1 MIKEFALGLNKRH
14 YFQPADNI
22 DQWQGLAQAI
32 FMSLYD
38 YDDYIKDFFGKHNS
52 LSGYDGLLYMP
63 DEFIL
68 DVDAINSETA
78 RQKTLGLLLHLEDLD
93 IPSRIF
99 FSGTGFHVHIPSDAF
114 RWKPAKDLHLKVK
127 QALTNSGIFEY
138 ADPSVTDKT
147 RLISVPNTRNSK
159 SKLYKV
165 QISKSLLESDIS
177 KIESFAKK
185 PRDLNLP
192 EYECSPAFDVIG
204 KAKNKEAEISETN
217 TISQGR
223 VADPINYPCISSMLE
238 SRAVGQR
245 HAVGVRLSAW
255 MRWRYPE
262 YIVRNVMESWRNK
275 ADNAASPFKSEEMN
289 KIIDSSYEGHG
300 GEGNRYGCLDPIM
313 DKYCKNT
320 CRLYKAKKSQTTMQ
334 ASDMEKELVEFYTQ
348 EHKPLNLGALYGQ
361 DFPIYPGEV
370 VILQA
375 PPASMKTMLLQ
386 NWMVSFKRL
395 TYFIEMEMSPRQIW
409 SRFVQIEKNWTEEQ
423 LVSHYKTFQNGV
435 DKDFQWLT
443 VDYAP
448 PFPQELDKRIAMLP
462 RKPEI
467 LVIDHLGLF
476 KSNQRDS
483 NMKAEE
489 ASQAL
494 LETAVKHNIIVF
506 AVSEISKQAY
516 KEGMDIASS
525 KGSFRVAYNANKVLS
540 LKAWRD
546 PDTGLVRELT
556 IISDKN
562 REKEQLNVRLQINNL
577 RIESNE
583 IQTYA

>member
-14 YFQPADNI
+14 YFQSADNI
-22 DQWQGLAQAI
+22 DQWQGFKRDT

-38 YDDYIKDFFGKHNS
+38 YDDYVKDFFGKHNS

-68 DVDAINSETA
+68 DVDAVSSEAA
-78 RQKTLGLLLHLEDLD
+78 RQKTIGLILHLDDID
-93 IPSRIF
+93 IPSRLF
-99 FSGTGFHVHIPSDAF
+99 FSGTGFHVYIPSDAF

-127 QALTNSGIFEY
+127 HILTKSGIFEY

-147 RLISVPNTRNSK
+147 RLIRVPNTRNTK
-159 SKLYKV
+159 SNLYKV
-165 QISKSLLESDIS
+165 QISRKLLEGPIGDI
-177 KIESFAKK
+177 ETYAKL
-185 PRDLNLP
+185 PRKLDMLEL
-192 EYECSPAFDVIG
+192 ECSPVFDILE
-204 KAKNKEAEISETN
+204 KPKEDKVADTN
-217 TISQGR
+217 TLSQGR
-223 VADPINYPCISSMLE
+223 VADPINYPCISGMFEAKAL
-238 SRAVGQR
+238 GQR
-245 HAVGVRLSAW
+245 HAVGLRLSAW
-255 MRWRYPE
+255 LRWRYPE
-262 YIVRNVMESWRNK
+262 FIVRKAMEAWRE
-275 ADNAASPFKSEEMN
+275 NANTASSPFKSDEMS
-289 KIIDSSYEGHG
+289 KIVDSSYEAHG
-300 GEGNRYGCLDPIM
+300 GEGNRYGCLDPVM

-334 ASDMEKELVEFYTQ
+334 ASDMERELAEFYAQ
-348 EHKPLNLGALYGQ
+348 EYKPLNLGALYGQ

-386 NWMVSFKRL
+386 NWMVAFKKI
-395 TYFIEMEMSPRQIW
+395 TYFIEMEMSPRQVW

-423 LVSHYKTFQNGV
+423 LAKHYKTFQNGI
-435 DKDFQWLT
+435 DKDFEWLT
-443 VDYAP
+443 VDYSS
-448 PFPQELDKRIAMLP
+448 PFAQELDKRIAMLP

-467 LVIDHLGLF
+467 LAVDHLGLF
-476 KSNQRDS
+476 KSNHRDS

-494 LETAVKHNIIVF
+494 LEAAVKHNIIVF

-525 KGSFRVAYNANKVLS
+525 KGSFRIAYNANKVLS

-546 PDTGLVRELT
+546 PDTGLVKEVT

-562 REKEQLNVRLQINNL
+562 REKETLNVRLTINNL
-577 RIESNE
+577 RIEKNDSV
-583 IQTYA
+583 AHA

>member
-14 YFQPADNI
+14 YFQTADNV
-22 DQWQGLAQAI
+22 DQWQGLDQDT

-63 DEFIL
+63 DWFIL
-68 DVDAINSETA
+68 DVDAVNSETA
-78 RQKTLGLLLHLEDLD
+78 RQKAIGLIMHLDDID
-93 IPSRIF
+93 IPSQVYY
-99 FSGTGFHVHIPSDAF
+99 SGTGFHVSIPSDAF
-114 RWKPAKDLHLKVK
+114 RWKPAKDLHIKVK
-127 QALTNSGIFEY
+127 KILTDSGIFEY

-147 RLISVPNTRNSK
+147 RLIRVPNTRNSK
-159 SKLYKV
+159 SRLYKV
-165 QISKSLLESDIS
+165 QITKKLLNQP
-177 KIESFAKK
+177 IEEIQKFATM
-185 PRDLNLP
+185 PRELINP
-192 EYECSPAFDVIG
+192 EIECSPAFDVSIET
-204 KAKNKEAEISETN
+204 KSEKTIETN
-217 TISQGR
+217 TMIQGR
-223 VADPINYPCISSMLE
+223 VADPINYPCISGMFE

-245 HAVGVRLSAW
+245 HAVGLRLAAW
-255 MRWRYPE
+255 TRWRYPE
-262 YIVRNVMESWRNK
+262 YVVRIVMEAWRKK
-275 ADNAASPFKSEEMN
+275 ADSSQSPFKPDEMS
-289 KIIDSSYEGHG
+289 KIVDSSYEAHG
-300 GEGNRYGCLDPIM
+300 GEGNRYGCLDPVM

-334 ASDMEKELVEFYTQ
+334 ASDMERELVDFYTKD
-348 EHKPLNLGALYGQ
+348 HKPLNLGALYGQ

-386 NWMVSFKRL
+386 NWMVAFKRL

-409 SRFVQIEKNWTEEQ
+409 SRFVQIEKNWNEEQ
-423 LVSHYKTFQNGV
+423 LASHYKTFQNGL

-448 PFPQELDKRIAMLP
+448 PFAQELDKRIAMLP

-476 KSNQRDS
+476 KSSQRDS

-494 LETAVKHNIIVF
+494 LEAAVKHNIIVF

-546 PDTGLVRELT
+546 PDTGLVKEVT

-562 REKEQLNVRLQINNL
+562 REKEQLNVRLTINNL
-577 RIESNE
+577 RIEKDDT
-583 IQTYA
+583 IQYA

>member
-1 MIKEFALGLNKRH
+1 M
-14 YFQPADNI
+14 
-22 DQWQGLAQAI
+22 DQWQGLDNDT

-38 YDDYIKDFFGKHNS
+38 YDDYIKDFFGKHGS

-63 DEFIL
+63 DWFIL
-68 DVDAINSETA
+68 DVDAVNSETA
-78 RQKTLGLLLHLEDLD
+78 RQKAIGLILHLDDIE
-93 IPSRIF
+93 IPSQIF
-99 FSGTGFHVHIPSDAF
+99 FSGTGFHVSIPADAF
-114 RWKPAKDLHLKVK
+114 RWKPAKDLHIKVK
-127 QALTNSGIFEY
+127 HALTEAGIFEY
-138 ADPSVTDKT
+138 ADPSVSDKT
-147 RLISVPNTRNSK
+147 RLIRVANTRNSK
-159 SKLYKV
+159 SRLYKV
-165 QISKSLLESDIS
+165 QITKKQLEGPIEDIQ
-177 KIESFAKK
+177 KYATM
-185 PRDLNLP
+185 PRELTTL
-192 EYECSPAFDVIG
+192 ETECSPAFDVMA
-204 KAKNKEAEISETN
+204 KATVKEAVITETN

-223 VADPINYPCISSMLE
+223 SADPINYPCISGMFE
-238 SRAVGQR
+238 DRAIGQR
-245 HAVGVRLSAW
+245 HAVGLRLAAW
-255 MRWRYPE
+255 LRWRYPE
-262 YIVRNVMESWRNK
+262 YVVKESMEAWRRN
-275 ADNAASPFKSEEMN
+275 ADTVSSPFKPDEMD
-289 KIIDSSYEGHG
+289 KIVDSSYEAHG
-300 GEGNRYGCLDPIM
+300 GEGNRYGCLDPVM

-334 ASDMEKELVEFYTQ
+334 AIDMEKELVDFYTK

-386 NWMVSFKRL
+386 NWMVAFKRP

-409 SRFVQIEKNWTEEQ
+409 SRFVQIEKNWSEEQ
-423 LVSHYKTFQNGV
+423 LANHYKSFQNGME
-435 DKDFQWLT
+435 KDFEWLT

-448 PFPQELDKRIAMLP
+448 PMAVELDKRISMLA

-467 LVIDHLGLF
+467 LVVDHLGLF
-476 KSNQRDS
+476 KSSQRDS

-494 LETAVKHNIIVF
+494 LEAAVKHNIIVF

-562 REKEQLNVRLQINNL
+562 REKEQLNVRLKLNNL
-577 RIESNE
+577 RIES
-583 IQTYA
+583 Q

>member
-1 MIKEFALGLNKRH
+1 MYKR
-14 YFQPADNI
+14 Q
-22 DQWQGLAQAI
+22 
-32 FMSLYD
+32 
-38 YDDYIKDFFGKHNS
+38 
-52 LSGYDGLLYMP
+52 LSGYDGLIYMP

-68 DVDAINSETA
+68 DVDAVNTETA
-78 RQKTLGLLLHLEDLD
+78 RQKTLGLLMHLEDIE
-93 IPSRIF
+93 IPGRIF
-99 FSGTGFHVHIPSDAF
+99 FSGTGFHIHIPADAF
-114 RWKPAKDLHLKVK
+114 RWKPAKDLHLTVKKV
-127 QALTNSGIFEY
+127 LTEKGIFEY

-147 RLISVPNTRNSK
+147 RLIRVPNTKNSK
-159 SKLYKV
+159 SNLYKV
-165 QISKSLLESDIS
+165 QITKKLLESDIS
-177 KIESFAKK
+177 KISEFAKK
-185 PRDLNLP
+185 PQDLDLP
-192 EYECSPAFDVIG
+192 EYECTPAFDVTTKV
-204 KAKNKEAEISETN
+204 KAVESEVTETN
-217 TISQGR
+217 TITQGR
-223 VADPINYPCISSMLE
+223 VADPINYPCISGMFE
-238 SRAVGQR
+238 SRAIGQR
-245 HAVGVRLSAW
+245 HAVGLRLSSW

-262 YIVRNVMESWRNK
+262 YIVHNVMEEWRKK
-275 ADNAASPFKSEEMN
+275 ADNDRSRFKPEEMA
-289 KIIDSSYEGHG
+289 KIVDSSYEGHG
-300 GEGNRYGCLDPIM
+300 GEGNRYGCMDPIM

-334 ASDMEKELVEFYTQ
+334 ASDMEKELVDFYTK
-348 EHKPLNLGALYGQ
+348 EHKPLNLGELYGQ

-386 NWMVSFKRL
+386 NWMVAFKRL

-423 LVSHYKTFQNGV
+423 LVSHYKTFQNGL

-448 PFPQELDKRIAMLP
+448 PFPQELDKRISMLP

-506 AVSEISKQAY
+506 AVSEISKQAF
-516 KEGMDIASS
+516 KEGMDISSS

-556 IISDKN
+556 VISDKN

-577 RIESNE
+577 RIENNG

>member
-14 YFQPADNI
+14 YFQTANNI
-22 DQWQGLAQAI
+22 DQWQGLNRDT

-63 DEFIL
+63 DWFIL
-68 DVDAINSETA
+68 DVDAVNSETA
-78 RQKTLGLLLHLEDLD
+78 RQKAIGLILHLDDID
-93 IPSRIF
+93 IPSQIYY
-99 FSGTGFHVHIPSDAF
+99 SGTGFHVSIPSDAF
-114 RWKPAKDLHLKVK
+114 RWKPAKDLHLRVK
-127 QALTNSGIFEY
+127 HILTESGIFEY

-147 RLISVPNTRNSK
+147 RLIRVPNTRNSK
-159 SKLYKV
+159 SRLYKV
-165 QISKSLLESDIS
+165 QITKKQLEGPIEDIQ
-177 KIESFAKK
+177 KFATM
-185 PRDLNLP
+185 PRELTML
-192 EYECSPAFDVIG
+192 EIECSPAFDVTS
-204 KAKNKEAEISETN
+204 KATVKETAITETN
-217 TISQGR
+217 TLNQGR
-223 VADPINYPCISSMLE
+223 AADPINYPCISGMFE
-238 SRAVGQR
+238 SRAIGQR
-245 HAVGVRLSAW
+245 HAVGLRLSSW
-255 MRWRYPE
+255 LRWRYPE
-262 YIVRNVMESWRNK
+262 FVVRESMEAWRN
-275 ADNAASPFKSEEMN
+275 NASTSSSPFKPDEMS
-289 KIIDSSYEGHG
+289 KIVDSSYDAHG
-300 GEGNRYGCLDPIM
+300 GEGNRYGCLDPVM

-334 ASDMEKELVEFYTQ
+334 ASDMERELVDFYTK

-386 NWMVSFKRL
+386 NWMVAFKRC

-423 LVSHYKTFQNGV
+423 LANHYKTFQNGI
-435 DKDFQWLT
+435 DKDFEWLT
-443 VDYAP
+443 VDYSP
-448 PFPQELDKRIAMLP
+448 PFAQELDKRISMLP

-476 KSNQRDS
+476 KSSQRDS
-483 NMKAEE
+483 NMKGEE

-494 LETAVKHNIIVF
+494 LEAAVKHNIIVF

-546 PDTGLVRELT
+546 PDTGLVKEIT

-562 REKEQLNVRLQINNL
+562 REKEQLNVRLKLNNL
-577 RIESNE
+577 RIESYE
-583 IQTYA
+583 TQTYE

>member
-1 MIKEFALGLNKRH
+1 MIKEFALGLSKRH

-22 DQWQGLAQAI
+22 DQWQGLDQDI

-38 YDDYIKDFFGKHNS
+38 YDDYIVEFFSKHQT

-68 DVDAINSETA
+68 DVDAVNTETA
-78 RQKTLGLLLHLEDLD
+78 RQKTIGLLLHLEDID

-99 FSGTGFHVHIPSDAF
+99 FSGTGFHIHIPSDAF
-114 RWKPAKDLHLKVK
+114 RWKPAKDLHLIVK
-127 QALTNSGIFEY
+127 QSLTDSGIFEY

-147 RLISVPNTRNSK
+147 RLIRVPNTRNSK
-159 SKLYKV
+159 SNLYKV
-165 QISKSLLESDIS
+165 QITRKLLDSGVEDIE
-177 KIESFAKK
+177 KFAKR
-185 PRDLNLP
+185 PQDLNLP
-192 EYECSPAFDVIG
+192 EYECAPVFDVTS
-204 KAKNKEAEISETN
+204 KVKPKESEISQTN

-223 VADPINYPCISSMLE
+223 ASDPINYPCISGMFE
-238 SRAVGQR
+238 SRAIGQR
-245 HAVGVRLSAW
+245 HAVGLRLAAW

-262 YIVRNVMESWRNK
+262 YIVRDSMEAWRKK
-275 ADNAASPFKSEEMN
+275 ADTQNSPFKYDEMI
-289 KIIDSSYEGHG
+289 KIVDSSYEGHG
-300 GEGNRYGCLDPIM
+300 GEGNRYGCMDPIM

-334 ASDMEKELVEFYTQ
+334 ASDMEKELVDFYTK
-348 EHKPLNLGALYGQ
+348 EHKPLNLGKLYGQ

-386 NWMVSFKRL
+386 NWMVAFKRL

-423 LVSHYKTFQNGV
+423 LASHYKTFQNGL

-448 PFPQELDKRIAMLP
+448 PFPQELDKRISMLP
-462 RKPEI
+462 KKPEI

-546 PDTGLVRELT
+546 PDTGLVREVT

-577 RIESNE
+577 RIENNE
-583 IQTYA
+583 TQLHA

>member
-22 DQWQGLAQAI
+22 DQWQGLNQDT

-38 YDDYIKDFFGKHNS
+38 YDDYVKDFFGKHNS
-52 LSGYDGLLYMP
+52 LAGFDGLLYMP

-78 RQKTLGLLLHLEDLD
+78 RQKTIGLIMHLDDID

-99 FSGTGFHVHIPSDAF
+99 FSGTGFHVYIPSDSF
-114 RWKPAKDLHLKVK
+114 RWKPCKDLHLKVK
-127 QALTNSGIFEY
+127 HILTDSGIFEY

-147 RLISVPNTRNSK
+147 RLIRVPNTRNSK

-165 QISKSLLESDIS
+165 QITKKRLEGS
-177 KIESFAKK
+177 IEQIQEYAKK
-185 PRDLNLP
+185 PQKPLNIDF
-192 EYECSPAFDVIG
+192 ECSPVFDILG
-204 KAKNKEAEISETN
+204 QAKDEKITETN

-223 VADPINYPCISSMLE
+223 AADPINYPCISGMFE
-238 SRAVGQR
+238 SRAIGQR
-245 HAVGVRLSAW
+245 HAVGLRLSSW
-255 MRWRYPE
+255 LRWRYPE
-262 YIVRNVMESWRNK
+262 FIVRESMEAWRHN
-275 ADNAASPFKSEEMN
+275 ADSVSSPFKPDEMS
-289 KIIDSSYEGHG
+289 KIVDSSYEAHG
-300 GEGNRYGCLDPIM
+300 GEGNRYGCLDPVM

-334 ASDMEKELVEFYTQ
+334 ASDMERELVDFYTK
-348 EHKPLNLGALYGQ
+348 EYRPLNLGALYGQ

-386 NWMVSFKRL
+386 NWMVAFKRY
-395 TYFIEMEMSPRQIW
+395 TYFLEMEMSPRQIW
-409 SRFVQIEKNWTEEQ
+409 SRFVQIEKNWNEEQ
-423 LVSHYKTFQNGV
+423 LVAHYKTFQNGI
-435 DKDFQWLT
+435 DKDFEWLT

-448 PFPQELDKRIAMLP
+448 PFAQELDKRISMLP

-467 LVIDHLGLF
+467 LVVDHLGLF

-494 LETAVKHNIIVF
+494 LEAAVKHNIIVF

-546 PDTGLVRELT
+546 PETGLVKEVT

-562 REKEQLNVRLQINNL
+562 REKEHLNVRLTINNL
-577 RIESNE
+577 RIENNE
-583 IQTYA
+583 IQTHA